1 MTSLAEL
8 DELIRNAVNEYQA
21 REMEDKAEI
30 SQKERKLFERR
41 QELFVKNIQ
50 GEVQDTQDKIRY
62 FFQVKLQK
70 NWKRINEKLHSQ
82 KISAEDF

>member
-8 DELIRNAVNEYQA
+8 DELIRDAVSEYQA

>member
-8 DELIRNAVNEYQA
+8 EELIRDAVSEYQA
-21 REMEDKAEI
+21 RELEEKAEI

-50 GEVQDTQDKIRY
+50 GEV
-62 FFQVKLQK
+62 
-70 NWKRINEKLHSQ
+70 
-82 KISAEDF
+82 

>member
-8 DELIRNAVNEYQA
+8 DELIRDAVSEYQA
-21 REMEDKAEI
+21 RELEDKAEI